1 MGVKTV
7 LFLTGFTAIA
17 SALAVRMVNGLES
30 RLALALFLT
39 GMVAWLVA
47 SRLDRLDKR

>member
-1 MGVKTV
+1 M
-7 LFLTGFTAIA
+7 LFLAGFTAIGA
-17 SALAVRMVNGLES
+17 ALAVRMVHGDES

-39 GMVAWLVA
+39 GMLAWLVA